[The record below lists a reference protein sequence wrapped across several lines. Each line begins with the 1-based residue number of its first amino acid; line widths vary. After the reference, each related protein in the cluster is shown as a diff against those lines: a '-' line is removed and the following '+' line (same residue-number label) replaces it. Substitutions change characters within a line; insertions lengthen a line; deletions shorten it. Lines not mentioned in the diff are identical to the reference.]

1 MDAQNATISA
11 LVCQQKRN
19 RHSILLSSID
29 LQGTRVFPQ
38 FRLFI
43 IVFFIKCWIQS
54 GADIDGKAAGYT
66 NGFSVSLS
74 ANATRVAIGAPA
86 HDGAGSSAG
95 HTRVFEIQSGCWVQL
110 GADIAG

>member
-1 MDAQNATISA
+1 MIYKV
-11 LVCQQKRN
+11 LGVF
-19 RHSILLSSID
+19 LSFGYLS
-29 LQGTRVFPQ
+29 
-38 FRLFI
+38 LFSSSN
-43 IVFFIKCWIQS
+43 WIQS

-86 HDGAGSSAG
+86 HDGAGSSG
-95 HTRVFEIQSGCWVQL
+95 DRGRTRVFEIQSGCWVQL